1 MKLIAVGLNYK
12 TAPIEIREKLT
23 MTGCVLRS
31 TLDDLKA
38 RKVSGSCGS
47 KTQVVDEAIILS
59 KCNRHETY
67 AVVLAC
73 YAALSKI
80 ELSLFQ
86 YQNISLD

>member
-38 RKVSGSCGS
+38 LKVASGGGS

-59 KCNRHETY
+59 TCNRLEI
-67 AVVLAC
+67 
-73 YAALSKI
+73 YAAARDFEAGLTQI
-80 ELSLFQ
+80 
-86 YQNISLD
+86 